1 MTSERI
7 DLHTS
12 APANHAADGCQC
24 GHDHE
29 GPVTLDVRPI
39 PHAIRHATVFGA
51 LSAVAPGFSLDL
63 VAPHDPV
70 PLLLQVEERLP
81 GQFVTDYIVAGPEAW
96 TIRLTRS
103 Q

>member
-1 MTSERI
+1 MTTERI

-12 APANHAADGCQC
+12 APAHHEAGACQC
-24 GHDHE
+24 GHDDE
-29 GPVTLDVRPI
+29 GPITLDVRQI

-81 GQFVTDYIVAGPEAW
+81 GQFTTEYIVSGPEAW
-96 TIRLTRS
+96 TIRFTRS